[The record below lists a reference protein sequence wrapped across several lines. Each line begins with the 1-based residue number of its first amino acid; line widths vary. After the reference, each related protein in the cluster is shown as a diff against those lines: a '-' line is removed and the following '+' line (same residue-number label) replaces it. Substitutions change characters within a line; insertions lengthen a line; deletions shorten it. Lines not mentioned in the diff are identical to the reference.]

1 MKEHFFGAF
10 PHGAHFFINDAWR
23 ERNEPALNRVF
34 TALSVVLIVF
44 PLAFSPFDKFA
55 PCSMLIQ
62 LRRNLA
68 KII

>member
-1 MKEHFFGAF
+1 MHDMFKAF
-10 PHGAHFFINDAWR
+10 DYAWR
-23 ERNEPALNRVF
+23 ELNEPALNRVF

-55 PCSMLIQ
+55 PCSIFIQ